1 MKQRKTPPFLID
13 EMCDII
19 QFEFTEFDPYFTSML
34 EPSAGEGDMFDEL
47 YLNRLCFDVRREN
60 ILCVELNEQ
69 KAKICADKNYPTL
82 RADFLKHDFGTRKFD
97 IIIAAPPFINNV
109 DVEHIQKMYRLL
121 KPSGIIVTLTTPYWT
136 TNNEPHQV
144 VFREF
149 LKDKRYSLKM
159 VPDNTFIEKGKT
171 VPTAILT
178 LHKKYTNENA

>member
-1 MKQRKTPPFLID
+1 MKQRKTPPFLIAD
-13 EMCDII
+13 MCNII
-19 QFEFTEFDPYFTSML
+19 QRKFKHFDPYFTSIL
-34 EPSAGEGDMFDEL
+34 EPSSGEGDMIDEL
-47 YLNRLCFDVRREN
+47 YLNYLRSDIMRKN
-60 ILCVELNEQ
+60 ILCIELNEQ

-82 RADFLKHDFGTRKFD
+82 HADFLKHNFAERKFD

-109 DVEHIQKMYRLL
+109 DVEHIQKMYQLL
-121 KPSGIIVTLTTPYWT
+121 NPSGIIVTLTTPYWT

-144 VFREF
+144 AFREF
-149 LKDKRYSLKM
+149 LKGKHYSIKM